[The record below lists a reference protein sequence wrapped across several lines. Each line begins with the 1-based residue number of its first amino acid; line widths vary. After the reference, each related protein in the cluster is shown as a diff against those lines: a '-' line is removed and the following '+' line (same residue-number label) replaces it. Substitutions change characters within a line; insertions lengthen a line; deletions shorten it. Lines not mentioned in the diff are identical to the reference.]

1 MYLSKLEIFGFKSF
15 AQKTGLKFTEGIAC
29 VIGPNG
35 SGKSNIVDSI
45 RWVLGEQKISTLRT
59 DRMENVI
66 FNGTNNRKPLGM
78 AEVSLTIQNN
88 KQILRQ
94 EFTEVVVTRRLYRS
108 GESHYLI
115 NKAPCRLKDI
125 QELFMDTG
133 MGSDSYSVIELSMV
147 ENIISENPADRRH
160 LFEEAAGVTK
170 YKARRKSALRKLD
183 STLQDMNR
191 INDIIVEIRRN
202 VNSLSRQVG
211 KARRYL
217 EYKAELQ
224 KIEVDLARFRYT
236 RLMDEIAPL
245 QKQLAEISVIREDAN
260 HQITLE
266 EALLEEYK
274 REILQA
280 EDQLQ
285 TTAKHLAEQDDQIN
299 LIKQEEAVAQTRS
312 QALNESIKRN
322 EKDIVDFTTRSGQ
335 LSEREKNLSDEIKE
349 QEKIVAEAKNI
360 YETAKQEYDLFAA
373 GMQQEKAGIQ
383 ELNTAYKAAL
393 DDYNSVREIFYQ
405 KQYQTEVAGN
415 QARQLTEEAAL
426 AEKADKEIAR
436 RMKEM
441 AERSIG
447 QKEVLNGIEKEL
459 ISRRQTVDDINRKI
473 NTLQTT
479 LQESKQVLENRR
491 AKKEFFEQLLTR
503 YEGHT
508 QATRFLMQNRQQFPG
523 IHGPLS
529 EMISVRDEF
538 RAAVESALGETLDY
552 VIVDTLNT
560 ARMILKSFSG
570 EKHGR
575 VTLLPLDLLESV
587 KTPAAHLPS
596 LKPLSGEVRVKTPY
610 RKIIDV
616 LLGDVYLVEDLESA
630 IGKAGKNGSA
640 RFVTSEGEL
649 YQYPPAISGGASV
662 EDESSLTGRSERLA
676 ALQKDIETIEKKI
689 QKHAT
694 DIEEADIRKKGVVA
708 EITSF
713 ESRRTE
719 IINVLAA
726 SEKSE
731 AQLNYEKKSGDVSA
745 KERLLKIEALRR
757 QISDYQKDLS
767 GAEEE
772 LSHKKNLLEQLEEKS
787 RQANAS
793 YDQKYN
799 TLQSQSDVMQKKQVE
814 YIGQQNNKEGLEHEL
829 NRTREQISELSGLI
843 DKRKSEIGEMQT
855 ELKQIRDGKKDR
867 EDRQK
872 RIWEQRDRIE
882 GGREKIQQTYHELRD
897 KILNLENQI
906 KKFRKQHDSSVERS
920 RQLELQIQ
928 ENQMKSENLM
938 ERIREEYSADI
949 SVGIAFEGLEVEECE
964 QQIETLKFKIIQLG
978 QVNPLAVSEY
988 EKENERL
995 QFYEKQFSDLEEAE
1009 KSLRKTI
1016 QKINITARQQF
1027 LETFEQIKVNFEKVF
1042 GSFFKSG
1049 EGTLRLDEESDP
1061 LEANI
1066 EIFVRPKGKRVQT
1079 IYLLSGGE
1087 KTLTAIS
1094 LLFAI
1099 YLVKP
1104 SPFCILDEIDA
1115 PLDDVNIGR
1124 FTQALRDFST
1134 DTQFIVVTHNKRT
1147 MEAADTLYGVTM
1159 EEEGLSKLVSVKF
1172 N

>member
-15 AQKTGLKFTEGIAC
+15 ALKTGLKFTEGIAC

-191 INDIIVEIRRN
+191 INDIIVEIRRS

-217 EYKAELQ
+217 EYKEELQ
-224 KIEVDLARFRYT
+224 KIEVDLARFRYS

-245 QKQLAEISVIREDAN
+245 QKQLTEISVIREDAS

-274 REILQA
+274 REILQI

-285 TTAKHLAEQDDQIN
+285 NTAKNLAEQDDKIN
-299 LIKQEEAVAQTRS
+299 QIKQEEAVAQTRS
-312 QALNESIKRN
+312 QALNESIRRN
-322 EKDIVDFTTRSGQ
+322 EQDIIDFTRRSGQ
-335 LSEREKNLSDEIKE
+335 LSETEKNLTVEIDGH
-349 QEKIVAEAKNI
+349 EKIVAGAKNI
-360 YETAKQEYDLFAA
+360 YEQAKQDYDQFAA
-373 GMQQEKAGIQ
+373 GMQQEKVEIQ
-383 ELNTAYKAAL
+383 KVDTALKAAL
-393 DDYNSVREIFYQ
+393 DDYNSTREIFHQ
-405 KQYQTEVAGN
+405 KQYQAEVAGD
-415 QARQLTEEAAL
+415 QLTQLTEEAAR
-426 AEKADKEIAR
+426 AEKADKEITR
-436 RMKEM
+436 KMKEI
-441 AERSIG
+441 ADRSRG
-447 QKEVLNGIEKEL
+447 HKEVLSGIENEL
-459 ISRRQTVDDINRKI
+459 EKHRETVNKI
-473 NTLQTT
+473 DSNIVSLQVA

-491 AKKEFFEQLLTR
+491 AKKEFFEQLMTR

-508 QATRFLMQNRQQFPG
+508 QATRFLMQNQQEFPG
-523 IHGPLS
+523 ILGLLS
-529 EMISVRDEF
+529 ELISVDDEY

-552 VIVDTLNT
+552 VIVDNLNT
-560 ARMILKSFSG
+560 AQAILNSFSG
-570 EKHGR
+570 KKQGR
-575 VTLLPLDLLESV
+575 LTLLPLDLLESV
-587 KTPAAHLPS
+587 KIPAVHPS
-596 LKPLSGEVRVKTPY
+596 SMRPLSGKVTAKPPY

-616 LLGDVYLVEDLESA
+616 LLGDVYLVEDLGSA
-630 IGKAGKNGSA
+630 INQAGENGSA
-640 RFVTSEGEL
+640 RYVTRAGEL
-649 YQYPPAISGGASV
+649 FQYPSAISGGTSA

-676 ALQKDIETIEKKI
+676 ALRKDIEAIEKKI
-689 QKHAT
+689 KTHEK
-694 DIEEADIRKKGVVA
+694 DIHDADIKKKGVVA

-713 ESRRTE
+713 ENRRSE
-719 IINVLAA
+719 IINALSE
-726 SEKSE
+726 SEKGE
-731 AQLNYEKKSGDVSA
+731 AQLSYEKNSRDVSA
-745 KERLLKIEALRR
+745 EERLRKIDSLRR
-757 QISDYQKDLS
+757 QISDYKQDIYKVEKDLA
-767 GAEEE
+767 G
-772 LSHKKNLLEQLEEKS
+772 KKNQLAQLEEKS
-787 RQANAS
+787 NQANAS

-799 TLQSQSDVMQKKQVE
+799 MLQAQSDDMQDKHVG
-814 YIGQQNNKEGLEHEL
+814 YIGEQNKQEGLTNEL
-829 NRTREQISELSGLI
+829 KRTREQISELAELI
-843 DKRKSEIGEMQT
+843 DRRKSEIEEMQT
-855 ELKQIRDGKKDR
+855 ELKQIADGKKDR

-872 RIWEQRDRIE
+872 LIWEQRDEIE
-882 GGREKIQQTYHELRD
+882 TGREKIQQTYHELRD

-928 ENQMKSENLM
+928 ENQMKSDNLK
-938 ERIREEYSADI
+938 ERIREEYNADI
-949 SVGIAFEGLEVEECE
+949 TVGIAYEGLEVEESE
-964 QQIETLKFKIIQLG
+964 QQIESLKFRINQLG

-988 EKENERL
+988 DKENERL

-1016 QKINITARQQF
+1016 QKINVTAREQF
-1027 LETFEQIKVNFEKVF
+1027 LETFGQIKVNFEKVF

-1049 EGTLRLDEESDP
+1049 EGTLKLDEESDP

-1066 EIFVRPKGKRVQT
+1066 EILVRPKGKRVQT

-1124 FTQALRDFST
+1124 FTQALHDFSS